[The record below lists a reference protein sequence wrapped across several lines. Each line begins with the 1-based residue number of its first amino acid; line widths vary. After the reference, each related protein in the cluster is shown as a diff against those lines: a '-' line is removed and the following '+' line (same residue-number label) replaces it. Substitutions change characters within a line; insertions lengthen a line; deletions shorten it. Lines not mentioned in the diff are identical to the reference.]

1 MLTNHIRLVLDM
13 QIILP
18 PWELQVHVAKDNG
31 ILRDVVSK
39 KKFFQVKE
47 KLGKFVL
54 IQGKLKILRR

>member
-31 ILRDVVSK
+31 ILRDAPYQS
-39 KKFFQVKE
+39 
-47 KLGKFVL
+47 LTNLNGKTVL
-54 IQGKLKILRR
+54 